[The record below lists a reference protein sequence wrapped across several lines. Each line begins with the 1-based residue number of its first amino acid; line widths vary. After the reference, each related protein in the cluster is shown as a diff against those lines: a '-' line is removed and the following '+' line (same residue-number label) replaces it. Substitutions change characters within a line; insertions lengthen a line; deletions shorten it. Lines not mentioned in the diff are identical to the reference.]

1 MGFAPTVACL
11 SVAAGP
17 GWVTR
22 PCTWHHCGVNT
33 PLLPPDITVFERGWL
48 SSNNVLLDDGHTA
61 VLVDTGY
68 CTHADQTLALVAHA
82 LGDRPLTQVLNTHL
96 HSDHCGGN
104 GALQARFAGMTTAI
118 PPGGSQAV
126 TDWDETALGHAR
138 FGQSMVRYTFDR
150 LLQPGSTETL
160 AGRTWQVHAAPG
172 HDPHAVLLFQP
183 DTRTLISGDALW
195 ENGFGVVFPE
205 LDGQSGFDEVAAT
218 LDLIES
224 LAPAVV
230 IPGHGAVFADLPA
243 ALARARTR
251 LGSFVQHPQRHLRHA
266 AKVLVKYKLLE
277 MGTTTLPNLHAWARA
292 TPALDDLHRV
302 CTGASADFDAW
313 VADLLA
319 DLVRAHAATVS
330 DGLVTNR

>member
-1 MGFAPTVACL
+1 MRL
-11 SVAAGP
+11 ISS
-17 GWVTR
+17 
-22 PCTWHHCGVNT
+22 T
-33 PLLPPDITVFERGWL
+33 PLPPDITVFERGWL

-68 CTHADQTLALVAHA
+68 CTHAEQTLALVAHA

-104 GALQARFAGMTTAI
+104 GALQARFAAMTTAI
-118 PPGGSQAV
+118 PSGGSQAV
-126 TDWDETALGHAR
+126 ADWDEAALGHAH

-172 HDPHAVLLFQP
+172 HDPDAVLLFQP

-205 LDGQSGFDEVAAT
+205 LDGLSGFAEVGAT

-230 IPGHGAVFADLPA
+230 IPGHGAVFTDVAG
-243 ALARARTR
+243 ALSRARTR
-251 LGSFVQHPQRHLRHA
+251 LGSFQQSPQRHLRHA

-277 MGTTTLPNLHAWARA
+277 MGTTTLPGLHAWVNA
-292 TPALDDLHRV
+292 TPALATMHRV
-302 CTGASADFDAW
+302 SGGAGSEYTAW
-313 VADLLA
+313 VDDLLA
-319 DLVRAHAATVS
+319 DLVRAGAATVS
-330 DGLVTNR
+330 DGWVSNQ